1 MSDIQGRL
9 NYFRKEYSVQGRS
22 KKRALPHLQQ
32 DYANYRGLAELKGTT
47 EDNENL
53 EWIFYRIKE
62 ELRKLEQGFKA
73 DCQIAYM
80 QPSYAQAQYLNAW
93 HPDFEPH
100 VAPEGYQS
108 ILDVGTVRGAKTYGL
123 IMNMVW
129 WMIPNDPDY
138 PFFEEYEHPKFG
150 KYRVWPRFDWD
161 EWQRSGRRVYHK
173 DQPPKSAC
181 EMWLGCVDENHYLS
195 KIEPK
200 WRRLIPAKYV
210 KMREDGQ
217 LCWYKSEKTLETK
230 FGHKLTAKL
239 YNSDMTAWSGTELFF
254 TGFDEGPTEDKID
267 EAVMRSQ
274 YMHIAFT
281 PREAAN
287 LGNKSALAKKIYKG
301 DKKLVGKL
309 KVFQFAMEDTEDY
322 ILGDGNAAL
331 GAKKKKERIA
341 IADTMGDAGR
351 VAVRGGFFDS
361 SPVVFSNFKP
371 ELNILPVIG
380 EVIVRAI
387 RGESSVE
394 ELKEWPWLV
403 KFNNAN
409 IIRGFDEGLAH
420 PTAVV
425 WCAILRTGEKVI
437 YRDYEASDTS
447 ITERVERIIDLSG
460 NKLELVNLNDLLGKN
475 HDAARYHA
483 LGIQRDHIREQMT
496 GQRMN
501 RYREVWVREPIRR
514 TIADS
519 KIFKR
524 DPAHPLDDWTENYR
538 RAGLTLDRARSDGPA
553 SRCDFVNG
561 LFRPDH
567 TRDHL
572 NPVQGG
578 KFGYGCGLYMARDVV
593 TLRKRLEEYLWEQF
607 KSGPRIGQFT
617 GKPGALDDDLSD
629 ALGYVC
635 NYRITW
641 IDPSQYK
648 TNAAH
653 T

>member
-9 NYFRKEYSVQGRS
+9 SYFRNEYGPNRN
-22 KKRALPHLQQ
+22 KKRALPHLHQ
-32 DYANYRGLAELKGTT
+32 DYANYRALAEMDGTS
-47 EDNENL
+47 EDNDKL
-53 EWIFYRIKE
+53 EWLFYRIRE
-62 ELRKLEQGFKA
+62 ELKKLEDGFKA
-73 DCQIAYM
+73 DCPIAYM
-80 QPSYAQAQYLNAW
+80 QPSWHQAQLINAW

-100 VAPEGYQS
+100 AAPDGYQS
-108 ILDVGTVRGAKTYGL
+108 ILDISTVRGGKTYGL
-123 IMNMVW
+123 IMNQVLW
-129 WMIPNDPDY
+129 LIPNDPEW
-138 PFFEEYEHPKFG
+138 PLFEEYEHPTLG
-150 KYRVWPRFDWD
+150 KYRVLPRFDWD
-161 EWQRSGRRVYHK
+161 EWQRSGRRVHHK

-200 WRRLIPAKYV
+200 WRKLIPAKYV

-287 LGNKSALAKKIYKG
+287 IGNKAALAKKIYKG
-301 DKKLVGKL
+301 DKKLVGQL
-309 KVFQFAMEDTEDY
+309 RVFQISMKDTEDY
-322 ILGDGNAAL
+322 VVGEGNASL
-331 GAKKKKERIA
+331 GAKKKAQRLEVA
-341 IADTMGDAGR
+341 ATMGDAGR
-351 VAVRGGFFDS
+351 VAVEGGFFDS

-380 EVIVRAI
+380 ETVVRAV
-387 RGESSVE
+387 RGESTPE
-394 ELKEWPWLV
+394 ELKEWPWLT
-403 KFNNAN
+403 KFANAN
-409 IIRGFDEGLAH
+409 LFRGFDEGLAH
-420 PTAVV
+420 PTAAV
-425 WCAILRTGEKVI
+425 WVAILRTGERVV

-447 ITERVERIIDLSG
+447 ITERVERIVDMSG
-460 NKLELVNLNDLLGKN
+460 NKLELVNLSQLLSRN

-483 LGIQRDHIREQMT
+483 MGVQRDALREQMT
-496 GQRMN
+496 GQRAN
-501 RYREVWVREPIRR
+501 RYREVWDREPIRR

-524 DPAHPLDDWTENYR
+524 DPNHPLDDWTENYR
-538 RAGLTLDRARSDGPA
+538 RAGLSLDRARSDGPA
-553 SRCDFVNG
+553 ARCDFANG

-578 KFGYGCGLYMARDVV
+578 KFGYGCGLYLTRDCV

-607 KSGPRIGQFT
+607 KSGPKVGLFT
-617 GKPGALDDDLSD
+617 GKPGALYDDLID
-629 ALGYVC
+629 AMTYVVGA
-635 NYRITW
+635 RITW
-641 IDPSQYK
+641 IDPSQYRSS
-648 TNAAH
+648 AAH